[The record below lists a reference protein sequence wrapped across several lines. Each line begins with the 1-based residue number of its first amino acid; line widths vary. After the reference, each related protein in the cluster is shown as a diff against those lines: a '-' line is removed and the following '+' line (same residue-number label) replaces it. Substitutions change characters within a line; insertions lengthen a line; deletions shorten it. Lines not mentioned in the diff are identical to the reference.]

1 MQPEGDQIVLG
12 PGDGAECGWREETG
26 LAGAGSETRSG
37 QNGRMQR
44 RSQVLNQSD
53 IEEGSTIKPWRY
65 CQQNSKGEC
74 SRREKS

>member
-37 QNGRMQR
+37 QNGHMEW
-44 RSQVLNQSD
+44 RSQILNDVD
-53 IEEGSTIKPWRY
+53 IAKGSTIKPWRY
-65 CQQNSKGEC
+65 CQQNSKLY